1 MARKV
6 TVELVDDFDGEST
19 AEDTVRFGIDGV
31 DYEIDL
37 SAKNADKL
45 RAALAPWID
54 AARRVG
60 RAPRGKEGKGR
71 SVRDREQTA
80 AIREWARQNG
90 VQVSSRGRI
99 AADVVAAYEKA
110 AA

>member
-19 AEDTVRFGIDGV
+19 AEETVRFGIGGV

-37 SAKNADKL
+37 SAENADKL
-45 RAALAPWID
+45 RAALTPWIE

-60 RAPRGKEGKGR
+60 RAPRATEGKPR
-71 SVRDREQTA
+71 SVRDRAQTA

-90 VQVSSRGRI
+90 VEVSSRGRI
-99 AADVVAAYEKA
+99 AAEVVAAYEKA